1 VPVLILRVSQLH
13 VGVRANPSGFHT
25 FKRSVGSFGTYS
37 TILTYVFASLVFIS
51 LYLLSSTKGDKL
63 SFIVDGKY
71 GFQMPP
77 FWNARQCI
85 DKFYRTYE
93 RPRLNERF
101 IYLVYSASH
110 VGLVQGILHI
120 YRDRGRLEFPDVNV
134 SRLLQSPPE
143 IVPN

>member
-1 VPVLILRVSQLH
+1 MV
-13 VGVRANPSGFHT
+13 
-25 FKRSVGSFGTYS
+25 
-37 TILTYVFASLVFIS
+37 
-51 LYLLSSTKGDKL
+51 
-63 SFIVDGKY
+63 
-71 GFQMPP
+71 FQMPP
-77 FWNARQCI
+77 FSNTRLKYI

-134 SRLLQSPPE
+134 SCLL
-143 IVPN
+143 